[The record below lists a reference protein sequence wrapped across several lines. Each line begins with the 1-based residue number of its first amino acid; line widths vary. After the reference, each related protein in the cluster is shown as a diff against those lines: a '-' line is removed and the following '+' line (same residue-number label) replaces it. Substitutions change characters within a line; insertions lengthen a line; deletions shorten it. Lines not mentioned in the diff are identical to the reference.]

1 MTFKDL
7 DAARGCADANML
19 VRPLEGN
26 HESDNNG
33 TTTCVASSSKII
45 IRLVESQNEAQSSF
59 VQFDVY
65 MYRYHHYQPEHM
77 ASAGRIRIR
86 PKSNVRQASHKIL
99 YADA

>member
-1 MTFKDL
+1 
-7 DAARGCADANML
+7 
-19 VRPLEGN
+19 
-26 HESDNNG
+26 
-33 TTTCVASSSKII
+33 
-45 IRLVESQNEAQSSF
+45 
-59 VQFDVY
+59 

>member
-1 MTFKDL
+1 MDFFGILTFKDL

-26 HESDNNG
+26 DESDNNG
-33 TTTCVASSSKII
+33 TTTSVASSSKII

-65 MYRYHHYQPEHM
+65 MYRYHHYQPEHDREWN
-77 ASAGRIRIR
+77 GK
-86 PKSNVRQASHKIL
+86 PQPL
-99 YADA
+99 YNPIQ